1 MESAIFYSDLQ
12 GGSEYIY
19 VLYTY
24 LVNTLFRCPNRDEHP
39 WVSSYYARLLLSC
52 REGLVLV
59 VLVLL
64 VVLVPLKAASTLLGA
79 AAGGARGNSQGMFW
93 HRL

>member
-1 MESAIFYSDLQ
+1 MELAIFYSDLR
-12 GGSEYIY
+12 GGSEYIH

-39 WVSSYYARLLLSC
+39 WVSSYYAWLLLSC
-52 REGLVLV
+52 RGGLVLV
-59 VLVLL
+59 VLV
-64 VVLVPLKAASTLLGA
+64 VLVSLKAASTLLGA

-93 HRL
+93 HAL